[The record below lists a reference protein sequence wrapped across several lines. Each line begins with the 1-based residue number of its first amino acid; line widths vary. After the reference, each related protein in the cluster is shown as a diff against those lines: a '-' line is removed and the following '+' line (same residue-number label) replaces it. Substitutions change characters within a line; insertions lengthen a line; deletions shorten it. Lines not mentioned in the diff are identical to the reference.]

1 MAKRNKAK
9 PSRATASKKTAGKT
23 SGKPATK
30 AAPKKS
36 AKRAAARPAK
46 ASKKTA
52 EPKSKGFQL
61 ASLAPTLTV
70 NDLTQSLAWY
80 CDVLGFAVAQ
90 RWERDGALVGAEL
103 KAGDVTV
110 YVSQED
116 GKMGDR
122 VKGQGFR
129 LYWYT
134 NQNIDQIANGIK
146 ARGGTLA
153 TEPKD
158 EWGVRAFNLE
168 DPTGYKITV
177 SSNR

>member
-9 PSRATASKKTAGKT
+9 PSRA
-23 SGKPATK
+23 
-30 AAPKKS
+30 
-36 AKRAAARPAK
+36 K

-52 EPKSKGFQL
+52 KKAAPKKPAKRAAAKSAQASKKTAAPKSKGFQL
-61 ASLAPTLTV
+61 ASLAPTLTQ
-70 NDLTQSLAWY
+70 NDLAKSLAWY
-80 CDVLGFAVAQ
+80 CDVLGFVVGQ
-90 RWERDGALVGAEL
+90 RWEREGALVGAEL
-103 KAGDVTV
+103 KAGKVTV
-110 YVSQED
+110 YLSQED
-116 GKMGDR
+116 GKMGER

-129 LYWYT
+129 VYWYT
-134 NQNIDQIANGIK
+134 DQDIDQIANGIK

-168 DPTGYKITV
+168 DPTGFKITV